1 MEKETKFKAKNKTG
15 NPDFIDIYE
24 KHFSQLYRFIY
35 YKTYHK
41 ETAEDIAS
49 HVFLKA
55 FENIDKYDSTKGAVS
70 SWLYRIARN
79 LVIDHYRTKHK
90 TININDVWDLAGK
103 DNVEID
109 VQNKEQLESIKEVLN
124 TLPLSQ
130 RDIVIMRIWQDMPY
144 KEIAEVIGKTEA
156 SCKMMFSRTITK
168 IRETMSVAGI
178 ILLLVSKIVT
188 KTLH

>member
-1 MEKETKFKAKNKTG
+1 MEKNKKFKVKDKTSK
-15 NPDFIDIYE
+15 PDFINIYE
-24 KHFSQLYRFIY
+24 KHFTHLYRFIY

-41 ETAEDIAS
+41 ETAEDITS

-55 FENIDKYDSTKGAVS
+55 FENIDNYDSAKGAVS

-90 TININDVWDLAGK
+90 TINLYDVWELAGT

-124 TLPLSQ
+124 TLPLS
-130 RDIVIMRIWQDMPY
+130 
-144 KEIAEVIGKTEA
+144 
-156 SCKMMFSRTITK
+156 
-168 IRETMSVAGI
+168 
-178 ILLLVSKIVT
+178 
-188 KTLH
+188 

>member
-1 MEKETKFKAKNKTG
+1 MGNETEFKAKDKISE
-15 NPDFIDIYE
+15 PDFIKIYE
-24 KHFSQLYRFIY
+24 KHFTHLYRFIY

-55 FENIDKYDSTKGAVS
+55 FENIDNYDSAKGSVS

-79 LVIDHYRTKHK
+79 LVIDHYRIKHK

-109 VQNKEQLESIKEVLN
+109 VQNKEQLESIKEILN

-144 KEIAEVIGKTEA
+144 KEIAEVLRRFKNAFMIVNQK
-156 SCKMMFSRTITK
+156 SSLRL
-168 IRETMSVAGI
+168 MSAMTAAK
-178 ILLLVSKIVT
+178 LFR
-188 KTLH
+188 